1 MTDADVRSSV
11 AQALGQLG
19 SEEALPAL
27 VAQLKDDDSDVRSS
41 VAQALGQLGSEEALP
56 ALVAQL
62 KDERCGCAL
71 KRGAG
76 AGSVG

>member
-1 MTDADVRSSV
+1 MRSSV

-27 VAQLKDDDSDVRSS
+27 VAQLKDSDGCALKRG
-41 VAQALGQLGSEEALP
+41 AALGELGSAEALP

-62 KDERCGCAL
+62 KD
-71 KRGAG
+71 
-76 AGSVG
+76 SDS